1 MWKTLF
7 VSKQISL
14 ETSKIWGS
22 LLLCLQMQKIYIS
35 HIHTPGWD
43 KINQKYAIFLDPG
56 NGSKLTPNYRV
67 SSYRPWN
74 FGITKK
80 WSILTKLKIAKEN
93 INQNMT
99 PFDILKVLF
108 FRPTFFRPIL
118 KSGISTDY
126 YCFNQ
131 GHWSKWS

>member
-1 MWKTLF
+1 MRFYPGSQLQKT
-7 VSKQISL
+7 KIIHAESL
-14 ETSKIWGS
+14 RCNTFMHSFAYG
-22 LLLCLQMQKIYIS
+22 LLYS
-35 HIHTPGWD
+35 
-43 KINQKYAIFLDPG
+43 
-56 NGSKLTPNYRV
+56 V

-99 PFDILKVLF
+99 PFDILKVFF

-126 YCFNQ
+126 YCFN
-131 GHWSKWS
+131 HKFKYKSKGIEVNGVGIHLI

>member
-1 MWKTLF
+1 MY
-7 VSKQISL
+7 SL
-14 ETSKIWGS
+14 RLYAAASSCADVGKKEEKNFFALSTYFHGRTQ
-22 LLLCLQMQKIYIS
+22 LL
-35 HIHTPGWD
+35 HIELEN
-43 KINQKYAIFLDPG
+43 IE
-56 NGSKLTPNYRV
+56 YRV

-80 WSILTKLKIAKEN
+80 WSILTKLKIAKGN

-99 PFDILKVLF
+99 PFDILKVIF

-126 YCFNQ
+126 YCFN
-131 GHWSKWS
+131 HIFKYKSKGIEVNGVGIHLI